1 MNKIR
6 SKSEKL
12 FVSDKMA
19 INTVFIRLYSRFM
32 LCTLKDAYQS
42 EINGKRKSSDIKL
55 FIRYFSFRSTIA
67 LAETCIRA
75 EDKVIVLCIGFDSS
89 CKKFSLSF
97 IYRSV
102 EFRERRVLNLFTNYF
117 TASKMIK
124 PACVVSRRIK
134 I

>member
-1 MNKIR
+1 MDKIR

-12 FVSDKMA
+12 FVFDEMA

-55 FIRYFSFRSTIA
+55 FIRYFSFRSTIT

-89 CKKFSLSF
+89 CKNFLYLLITEVWNF
-97 IYRSV
+97 RSGG
-102 EFRERRVLNLFTNYF
+102 Y
-117 TASKMIK
+117 
-124 PACVVSRRIK
+124 
-134 I
+134 